1 MMKSYIFL
9 FFFLMLASWG
19 RTQTFEA
26 GLILG
31 VNASQVNGDFLA
43 GYDKLGL
50 HTGLKVRVSTWEHIE
65 WSVELLLSQ
74 RGSRPDIFTEDSR
87 KIHLNY
93 VEIPILIGFKDWQ
106 KDDFYKIRFE
116 GGFSYG
122 RMVGHKVSF
131 QGVEEQIDEFNNN
144 DLSFIIGAA
153 LFTSEK
159 LGFSFRYTHSVTPLL
174 NNKNSIEFA
183 RLRGFFLTFRSIYM
197 L

>member
-1 MMKSYIFL
+1 MKSYIFL

-122 RMVGHKVSF
+122 RLVGPKVSF
-131 QGVEEQIDEFNNN
+131 QGVEEQIDEFYNN
-144 DLSFIIGAA
+144 DLSFVIGAA

>member
-1 MMKSYIFL
+1 MKSYIFL

-122 RMVGHKVSF
+122 RLVGHKVSF
-131 QGVEEQIDEFNNN
+131 QGVEEQIDEFYNN
-144 DLSFIIGAA
+144 DLSFVIGAA

>member
-1 MMKSYIFL
+1 MKSYIFL

-122 RMVGHKVSF
+122 RLVSHKVSF

-144 DLSFIIGAA
+144 DLSFVIGAA

>member
-1 MMKSYIFL
+1 MKSYIFL

-26 GLILG
+26 GLVLG

-122 RMVGHKVSF
+122 RLVSHKVSF

-144 DLSFIIGAA
+144 DLSFVIGAA

>member
-1 MMKSYIFL
+1 MKSYIFL

>member
-1 MMKSYIFL
+1 MKSYIFL

-122 RMVGHKVSF
+122 RLVGHKFSF

-144 DLSFIIGAA
+144 DFSLVIGAA

>member
-1 MMKSYIFL
+1 MKSYIFL
-9 FFFLMLASWG
+9 FIFLMLASWG

-122 RMVGHKVSF
+122 RLVGHKVSF

-144 DLSFIIGAA
+144 DLSFVIGAA

-174 NNKNSIEFA
+174 NNRNSIEFA

>member
-1 MMKSYIFL
+1 MKSYIFL

-122 RMVGHKVSF
+122 RVVGHKVSF

-144 DLSFIIGAA
+144 DLSFVIGAA

>member
-1 MMKSYIFL
+1 MKSYIFL
-9 FFFLMLASWG
+9 FIFLMLASWG

-122 RMVGHKVSF
+122 RLVGHKVSF

-144 DLSFIIGAA
+144 DLSFVIGAA

>member
-1 MMKSYIFL
+1 MKSYIFL
-9 FFFLMLASWG
+9 FLFLTLASGG

-122 RMVGHKVSF
+122 RLVDHKVSF
-131 QGVEEQIDEFNNN
+131 QGVEEQINEFNNN

-159 LGFSFRYTHSVTPLL
+159 LGFSVRYTHSVTPLL

-183 RLRGFFLTFRSIYM
+183 KLRGFFLTFRSIYM